1 MSEIIPF
8 PKRNKRDMTPLER
21 ALEGEREAVDAYEP
35 FVSPGAGID
44 ALGVPGSRPHPRIW
58 THPDSE
64 DLD

>member
-1 MSEIIPF
+1 MSEVIPF
-8 PKRNKRDMTPLER
+8 PKRNKRNMTPLER
-21 ALEGEREAVDAYEP
+21 ALDNQREAVAEYEP
-35 FVSPGAGID
+35 WVPPGAGID